1 MAASLRFIL
10 VLEPPDPV
18 GGSCLEIEASR
29 KACESFLSASLR
41 GFISCS
47 QSYLGCCV
55 CVCVHLCIVFKGVCL
70 GFGFETFTFF

>member
-55 CVCVHLCIVFKGVCL
+55 CVCARICVLFSR
-70 GFGFETFTFF
+70 GFA